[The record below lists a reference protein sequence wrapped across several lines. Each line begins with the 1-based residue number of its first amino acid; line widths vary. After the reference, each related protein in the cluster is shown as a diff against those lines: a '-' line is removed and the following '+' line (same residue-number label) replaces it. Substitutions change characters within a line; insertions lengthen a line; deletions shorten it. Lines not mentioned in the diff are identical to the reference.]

1 MTSEGEIIPLS
12 GVASSTP
19 AAQAILNLL
28 DHPAPPAHLLLGSDA
43 LQQVRDKLRRL
54 ESSIAEWESVTRSTD
69 G

>member
-1 MTSEGEIIPLS
+1 LTSEGEIIPLS
-12 GVASSTP
+12 GVASST
-19 AAQAILNLL
+19 
-28 DHPAPPAHLLLGSDA
+28 PPAHLLLGSDA